1 MLLLAIDFDNLHQI
15 LQNLYVEM
23 MPLCSKMTGV
33 ARGLAGLGALSMW
46 RIVYGRLWH
55 VPSLWMSF
63 RFLRPFALGLCIMFF
78 PTLVL
83 GTLNSILSPVVKGT
97 HTILESQ
104 TFDMNEYR
112 AQKDK
117 LEIEAMKRNPET
129 AYLVDKE
136 TF

>member
-1 MLLLAIDFDNLHQI
+1 M
-15 LQNLYVEM
+15 
-23 MPLCSKMTGV
+23 
-33 ARGLAGLGALSMW
+33 AGS
-46 RIVYGRLWH
+46 WH

-63 RFLRPFALGLCIMFF
+63 RFASVRFGALYHVLF

-117 LEIEAMKRNPET
+117 LR
-129 AYLVDKE
+129 LRR
-136 TF
+136 

>member
-1 MLLLAIDFDNLHQI
+1 
-15 LQNLYVEM
+15 
-23 MPLCSKMTGV
+23 
-33 ARGLAGLGALSMW
+33 MW

-63 RFLRPFALGLCIMFF
+63 RFASVRFGALYH
-78 PTLVL
+78 VL
-83 GTLNSILSPVVKGT
+83 SDTRSGYAEQHPLARREGT

-117 LEIEAMKRNPET
+117 LEIEAMKRNSET

-136 TF
+136 TFDNRLDELGAFDAMKPAGCMWTARCTT